1 MINQENKKGILL
13 RTKDFAIQII
23 QFSQYLKERKV
34 EYFLRNQIARSGSS
48 IGANVH
54 EAKASSSTKE
64 FCRFYEIA
72 LRSGYETEYWLQ
84 VIYQLYSIKDKKEFE
99 EIENELVQINKILAS
114 IIIKLKYK
122 ITKEVQ
128 SKQQMPSKSNFLL

>member
-84 VIYQLYSIKDKKEFE
+84 VIYQLYGIGEKNEFE
-99 EIENELVQINKILAS
+99 EIENELIQINKILAS

-122 ITKEVQ
+122 IKKEVQ
-128 SKQQMPSKSNFLL
+128 SKQQMSPKSDLLL